1 MWRKE
6 EKEREVTVSRTRS
19 TCKGSLQQI
28 KGEMNTLRTV
38 IVERPASM
46 SILAKRARS
55 QRPVEHCDEQEKAQK
70 DFSIF
75 SDDRNKICGRRE
87 VGMEK
92 TRTYLDEIDCSP
104 QLRARLW

>member
-1 MWRKE
+1 
-6 EKEREVTVSRTRS
+6 
-19 TCKGSLQQI
+19 
-28 KGEMNTLRTV
+28 MNTLRTV